1 MKNITLKITGK
12 TILEEPDSEKNEDIL
27 EFVTEG
33 KLYSR
38 DGVMLISYP
47 ESELSGLAGWTT
59 FLTIR
64 DDNIRLKRSSGE
76 SELQTVMEFERGKRI
91 NSSYQTPMG
100 PIEMELLTNSIA
112 PFKEDSAGHSKMTI
126 DYSVS
131 LKGLLESHNTL
142 DIEILGENSNV

>member
-12 TILEEPDSEKNEDIL
+12 TILEEPDREEKEDII

-38 DGVMLISYP
+38 EGAMLISYP

-59 FLTIR
+59 FLTIKEG
-64 DDNIRLKRSSGE
+64 NIRLKRTSGE
-76 SELQTVMEFERGKRI
+76 DEMQTVMEFERGKRI
-91 NSSYQTPMG
+91 SSSYQTPMG
-100 PIEMELLTNSIA
+100 PIEMELLTNSIE
-112 PFKEDSAGHSKMTI
+112 PFEEDAAGNSKMTI

-142 DIEILGENSNV
+142 DIEILGDH

>member
-91 NSSYQTPMG
+91 KS
-100 PIEMELLTNSIA
+100 
-112 PFKEDSAGHSKMTI
+112 
-126 DYSVS
+126 
-131 LKGLLESHNTL
+131 
-142 DIEILGENSNV
+142 